1 MKFVEFLQKNK
12 HLSITELREKLLDI
26 SKVELVE
33 MLLETIQ
40 NIPIPEQT
48 IKPEPI
54 KVSAEVYN
62 TLIKLINDN
71 FSINPLVKL
80 IDDNF
85 RVISANGRGRKSV
98 FDEMSYADAVKK
110 ILQQDDKPV
119 SYRNH
124 LLNRLY
130 RRELTIRVGNG
141 EDVTNFKPTQINRG
155 TIINPI
161 E

>member
-33 MLLETIQ
+33 MLLETTQ
-40 NIPIPEQT
+40 KEPEQ
-48 IKPEPI
+48 PI
-54 KVSAEVYN
+54 KHPITQDVYD
-62 TLIKLINDN
+62 T
-71 FSINPLVKL
+71 LVKL

-85 RVISANGRGRKSV
+85 RVISANGRGRKSA